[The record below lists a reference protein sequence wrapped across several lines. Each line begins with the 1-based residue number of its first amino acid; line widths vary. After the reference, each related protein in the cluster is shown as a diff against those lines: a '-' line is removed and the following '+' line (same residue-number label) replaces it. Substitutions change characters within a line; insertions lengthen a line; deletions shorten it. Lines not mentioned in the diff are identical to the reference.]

1 MMKKI
6 LLIIGASVVL
16 SGCIPSAFIGGSKSN
31 TVAGGPG
38 TFVKGKAVK
47 GFPALPLYPKAKL
60 LESYGANSSYGAS
73 AVSDDGLSKVLDFYN
88 QSLPALGWEPK
99 LAKQSETNYVYEIKN
114 SQLQGVVIVNTAD
127 DDKKTAITIS
137 VAPR

>member
-1 MMKKI
+1 MIKKI
-6 LLIIGASVVL
+6 FLIIGASVVL

-73 AVSDDGLSKVLDFYN
+73 AISDDGLSKVLDFYN

-99 LAKQSETNYVYEIKN
+99 LAKRKLPSVRIR
-114 SQLQGVVIVNTAD
+114 LRPF
-127 DDKKTAITIS
+127 ITIPTM
-137 VAPR
+137 VKLGYHLDNPR